1 MFFRKAGRG
10 TRIYSGAPGR
20 FRSGDDGNGFL
31 RITPAVRTVG
41 AAFEANLH
49 RNESAKMQ
57 MNPLAGSRTQTS
69 SSNEEVLLVSMDEQT
84 QLGLKLV
91 GDIAGAFFV
100 PAYQR
105 GFRWGEEQVSLLIT
119 DIWENQDKDYCLQ
132 PVVVKHRPDGRLEL
146 IDGQQ
151 RLTTLYLIFLYM
163 KKERLQNFDLLFTI
177 EYETRPRSG
186 DYLATL
192 DETQKDE
199 NVDFFHM
206 YGAYR
211 CIKAWFD
218 DQGPKRQHVANKF
231 FGFLYERVKV
241 IWYEANH
248 DVDSTALF
256 TRLNVGR
263 IPLTN
268 AELVKALL
276 LRQGQTMAEPGPS
289 GLLDR
294 HRRIEIAAQ
303 WDLIERD
310 LNDKSFWAFL
320 TNRPEQEYPTR
331 IDLIFDMMA
340 DTPTARERFQ
350 TFFHF
355 KKEIEDLAASGDPD
369 PRARVWE
376 RILECYY
383 LLKEWYE
390 QRDLYHKVGYLVAT
404 GEKLADLLNQSKEST
419 KSAFHALLDTR
430 IRDLLKLS
438 REDVQELTYDRWD
451 ACSRLLLLFN
461 VETVRT
467 LQNSS
472 ERYPFD
478 AHKTEQWTLEHIH
491 AQNADQLNKKE
502 QWQEWLCG
510 HRTALAEIRL
520 EDDEKIARRGSLVR
534 AIDAAIDEINR
545 ESFAQLAPDITEFFN
560 TFGSGDS
567 VHSIAN
573 LALLSGDANSAL
585 NNSVFEVKRRKILE
599 LDRAGAYIPICT
611 RRVFLKYYTDAG
623 DQQIHLWSVQDR
635 ECYMQAMMSPAGG
648 VLKYLTPTPG
658 AAA

>member
-1 MFFRKAGRG
+1 M
-10 TRIYSGAPGR
+10 
-20 FRSGDDGNGFL
+20 
-31 RITPAVRTVG
+31 
-41 AAFEANLH
+41 
-49 RNESAKMQ
+49 
-57 MNPLAGSRTQTS
+57 
-69 SSNEEVLLVSMDEQT
+69 SMDGQT

-105 GFRWGEEQVSLLIT
+105 GYRWDREQVSLLIT
-119 DIWENQDKDYCLQ
+119 DIWDNQDKDYCLQ
-132 PVVVKHRPDGRLEL
+132 PVVVKRRADGRLEL

-151 RLTTLYLIFLYM
+151 RLTTLYLILFYM
-163 KKERLQNFDLLFTI
+163 KKEKLQNFDLPFTI

-199 NVDFFHM
+199 NVDFFHI

-211 CIKAWFD
+211 YIKTWFD
-218 DQGPKRQHVANKF
+218 GHGSKRQYVANKF
-231 FGFLYERVKV
+231 FNLLYERVKV
-241 IWYEANH
+241 IWYEASQ

-276 LRQGQTMAEPGPS
+276 LRRGPAPAQQAGS
-289 GLLDR
+289 SFPLDR
-294 HRRIEIAAQ
+294 HRQIEIAGQ

-310 LNDKSFWAFL
+310 LRDKSFWAFL

-331 IDLIFDMMA
+331 IELLFDMMA
-340 DTPTARERFQ
+340 GTTVARERFQ

-355 KKEIEDLAASGDPD
+355 KKEIELLAASGHADP
-369 PRARVWE
+369 PAKVWAQ
-376 RILECYY
+376 ILESYY

-390 QRDLYHKVGYLVAT
+390 ERDLYHKVGYLVAT
-404 GEKLADLLNQSKEST
+404 GEQLADMVNQSKGST
-419 KSAFHALLDTR
+419 KSAFHALLDAR
-430 IRDLLKLS
+430 IRDSLNLT
-438 REDVQELTYDRWD
+438 RQDVEELTYDRWE

-461 VETVRT
+461 VETVRR

-478 AHKTEQWTLEHIH
+478 AHKTEEWTLEHIH
-491 AQNADQLNKKE
+491 AQNAEQLNKKE
-502 QWQEWLCG
+502 QWQEWLRE
-510 HRTALAEIRL
+510 HRRALEEIRL
-520 EDDEKIARRGSLVR
+520 EDDNQDKQRGSLLLKIN
-534 AIDAAIDEINR
+534 ASFDEINR
-545 ESFAQLAPDITEFFN
+545 ESFAQLAAVITTFFN
-560 TFGSGDS
+560 PLGSGES

-573 LALLSGDANSAL
+573 LALLSGGVNSAL
-585 NNSVFEVKRRKILE
+585 NNSVFEVKRRMILD

-611 RRVFLKYYTDAG
+611 RRVFFKYYTDTV
-623 DQQIHLWSVQDR
+623 DQQIHLWNVRDR
-635 ECYMQAMMSPAGG
+635 ECYMEAMMSPQGG
-648 VLKYLTPTPG
+648 VLKYLKPMPG

>member
-1 MFFRKAGRG
+1 
-10 TRIYSGAPGR
+10 
-20 FRSGDDGNGFL
+20 
-31 RITPAVRTVG
+31 
-41 AAFEANLH
+41 
-49 RNESAKMQ
+49 
-57 MNPLAGSRTQTS
+57 
-69 SSNEEVLLVSMDEQT
+69 MDEQT

-91 GDIAGAFFV
+91 GDIAGGFFV

-105 GFRWGEEQVSLLIT
+105 GYRWDQEQVSLLIT
-119 DIWENQDKDYCLQ
+119 DIWDNQDKDYCLQ
-132 PVVVKHRPDGRLEL
+132 PVVVKRRADGRLEL

-163 KKERLQNFDLLFTI
+163 KKERLQNFDLPFTI

-211 CIKAWFD
+211 CIKTWFD
-218 DQGPKRQHVANKF
+218 GHGSKRQYVANKF
-231 FGFLYERVKV
+231 FNFLYERVKV
-241 IWYEANH
+241 IWYEANQ

-276 LRQGQTMAEPGPS
+276 LRQGPPPAQQGGS
-289 GLLDR
+289 SSRLDR
-294 HRRIEIAAQ
+294 HRQIEIAGQ

-310 LNDKSFWAFL
+310 LRDKRFWAFL

-331 IDLIFDMMA
+331 IELLFDMMA
-340 DTPTARERFQ
+340 GTTTARERFQ

-355 KKEIEDLAASGDPD
+355 KKEIEDLAASGHPD
-369 PRARVWE
+369 PPAKVWAQ
-376 RILECYY
+376 ILESYY

-390 QRDLYHKVGYLVAT
+390 ERDLYHKVGYLVAT
-404 GEKLADLLNQSKEST
+404 GEKLADLVNQSKGST
-419 KSAFHALLDTR
+419 KSAFHALLDAR
-430 IRDLLKLS
+430 IRDSLNLS
-438 REDVQELTYDRWD
+438 RQDVEELTYDRWD

-461 VETVRT
+461 VETVRR

-491 AQNADQLNKKE
+491 AQNAEQLNKKE
-502 QWQEWLCG
+502 QWQEWLRE
-510 HRTALAEIRL
+510 HRRALEDIRL
-520 EDDEKIARRGSLVR
+520 EDDNQDTQRRSLLLK
-534 AIDAAIDEINR
+534 IDASIDEINR
-545 ESFAQLAPDITEFFN
+545 ESFAQLAAAITTFFN
-560 TFGSGDS
+560 PLGSGDS

-573 LALLSGDANSAL
+573 LALLSGGVNSAL
-585 NNSVFEVKRRKILE
+585 NNSVFEVKRRMILE

-611 RRVFLKYYTDAG
+611 RRVFFKYYTDAG
-623 DQQIHLWSVQDR
+623 DQQIHLWSARDR
-635 ECYMQAMMSPAGG
+635 ECYMEAMMSPERGI
-648 VLKYLTPTPG
+648 LKYLKPTP
-658 AAA
+658 AAVA